1 MVALKR
7 RTWGH
12 TCTEC
17 GPVATAWLHR
27 SDRTFVLSVKTTGRR
42 GVEQTFTRCVG
53 LVDATAFCQRH
64 GLSAPSQQTEQEAVH
79 G

>member
-12 TCTEC
+12 ACVEC
-17 GPVATAWLHR
+17 GPVACAWVR
-27 SDRTFVLSVKTTGRR
+27 RTERTFVLSVKCIGHH
-42 GVEQTFTRCVG
+42 GVEQTFARVVG
-53 LVDATAFCQRH
+53 LVDATAFCERH
-64 GLSAPSQQTEQEAVH
+64 ALPAPSQQPAVEVAH